1 MKDLDTM
8 KVIKL
13 AGSRKALAGLLGIGR
28 SAISQWRG
36 TVPEQRA
43 WQLRAMKP
51 EWFDAQGA
59 LWPVESGGPG
69 KGVIVQSSQTG
80 SLGSP
85 KRRAQP

>member
-1 MKDLDTM
+1 MKDLDPM

-43 WQLRAMKP
+43 WQLRALKP

-59 LWPVESGGPG
+59 LWPLESGGRR
-69 KGVIVQSSQTG
+69 KGGLVQSSQTG
-80 SLGSP
+80 SLEPP
-85 KRRAQP
+85 KPGAQP